1 MMKIIK
7 ASAGSGKTFNL
18 ALDYIRILLESPLP
32 DTYRHILAVTFTNK
46 ATDEMKS
53 RVLKELHILATV
65 PEESDYYDEFV
76 PKVFRDPLHLRE
88 KASRTISS
96 ILHDYSSFSV
106 STIDKFFQQTLRAF
120 SRETGHFS
128 SYQVELDRGSLVR
141 ETADRILDSVSD
153 DGSPMLGWLTESV
166 LASLGEGGRMRLEK
180 DVLEMARKV
189 LRPGREEAVAAGGD
203 PSGFTKEKLR
213 EIKKACV
220 AIRKEFVKKVSDAAS
235 ACLEVFHEAGVSPLE
250 TKSGSFKALYV
261 YADLRADNT
270 VRYPDTLMK
279 KTADPE
285 SWFKKEQKDLV
296 AKLEGLIEGP
306 FEAFQALFGREYDI
320 YTTAGIINSQ
330 LYGLGIAKEVR
341 NEFDLL
347 QKEKNIISID
357 DSNTLLRDIIDGC
370 DAPFIYEKMGV
381 RYEHFLLDEFQDT
394 STLQWANFR
403 PLIHNSEASGGKNLV
418 VGDVKQSIYRWRGS
432 DWSLLDE
439 QVPRE
444 FNVPKEKIRTL
455 DDNYRTLK
463 EIVDFNSRFFPF
475 AAKTVDAILG
485 EGGVSRLYAD
495 VKQESKVKDKAPG
508 SVRLDF
514 CSNDELVE
522 EMVLSA
528 ISEVIGA
535 GGKMSDIAILV
546 RNNNEGEKLAS
557 LLIGNGYRVI
567 SDDSL
572 SVKSSVTVRRLVSFL
587 ALVAFGS
594 AKENLA
600 AAFLARE
607 TGIEPPSSY
616 SSLTE
621 LCERL
626 IRSLKDFDE
635 ALFNTEVP
643 YIMAFMDYVQDW
655 SRTGGN
661 NIPAFLEDWEAADPM
676 ITSPRSSEAVR
687 VMTVHKSKGLEF
699 PFVIFPYAEKTVLYK
714 TSKEWA
720 APDLRDTPLQNLA
733 EGTYEVSLSSSSVHS
748 LFRDAYLRE
757 RKMQA
762 VDNLNV
768 FYVALTRAKYGL
780 RVISSLSK
788 SFDRKKADKG
798 DISVVKNLAH
808 ILRLYAPSKDSSFIK
823 TGSDGVE
830 SYSLGKMYDYG
841 SIEREESGK
850 KPIVPGWPS
859 WPLEGESGARLG
871 IAGEAGE
878 YFAAPPGAGGKH
890 LSARVKGI
898 VLHDIMASV
907 EEPGDIPSAVAASCS
922 GGILPEQLKEEVT
935 AFLEAKVNAA
945 AGKGWFGGH
954 GVLRERDF
962 MTPGGELLR
971 PDRVVLR
978 DDGSVVVIDYKFGS
992 PKRSYQNQV
1001 RRYMSLFKDM
1011 GYENVSGWLW
1021 YMFDDSDGQF
1031 VCV

>member
-1 MMKIIK
+1 MKILK

-18 ALDYIRILLESPLP
+18 ALDYIRILLGSPLQ
-32 DTYRHILAVTFTNK
+32 DTYRHVLAVTFTNK

-53 RVLKELHILATV
+53 RVLKELHILTTR
-65 PEESDYYDEFV
+65 PEESDYYDYFV
-76 PKVFRDPLHLRE
+76 PNPFKGPDQLRE
-88 KASRTISS
+88 KASRTLSS

-166 LASLGEGGRMRLEK
+166 LASLGEGGRMKLEK

-189 LRPGREEAVAAGGD
+189 LKPGREDAVAAGGD
-203 PSGFTKEKLR
+203 PSRFDKDRLR
-213 EIKKACV
+213 DIKKACV
-220 AIRKEFVKKVSDAAS
+220 AVRKDFVKKVSEAAE
-235 ACLEVFHEAGVSPLE
+235 ACLDVFHKAGVSPYE
-250 TKSGSFKALYV
+250 TKSSSFKVLYDYAALRS
-261 YADLRADNT
+261 DKT
-270 VRYPDTLMK
+270 VKFPETLMK
-279 KTADPE
+279 KSSDPE
-285 SWFKKEQKDLV
+285 DWFKKDQKDI
-296 AKLEGLIEGP
+296 AEKLEGLIESP
-306 FEAFQALFGREYDI
+306 FEAFQTLFGREYEI
-320 YTTAGIINSQ
+320 YVTAGIISSQ

-357 DSNTLLRDIIDGC
+357 DSNTLLRDIIDGS

-394 STLQWANFR
+394 STVQWANFR
-403 PLIHNSEASGGKNLV
+403 PLIHNSEAAGGKNLV

-432 DWSLLDE
+432 DWRLLDE
-439 QVPRE
+439 QVPLE
-444 FNVPKEKIRTL
+444 FSVPKEGVLPLK
-455 DDNYRTLK
+455 DNYRTLK
-463 EIVDFNSRFFPF
+463 EIVGFNSRFFPY
-475 AAKTVDAILG
+475 AASAVDTILG
-485 EGGVSRLYAD
+485 GAGISRLYGDAEQ
-495 VKQESKVKDKAPG
+495 KSKVKDEAGG
-508 SVRLDF
+508 SIRLDF
-514 CSNDELVE
+514 CSSDDLVD

-528 ISEVIGA
+528 IAEVIEAGA
-535 GGKMSDIAILV
+535 KRSDIAILV
-546 RNNNEGEKLAS
+546 RDNNGGEKMAS
-557 LLIGNGYRVI
+557 LLIENGYSVI

-587 ALVAFGS
+587 ALIAFGS
-594 AKENLA
+594 TKENLA

-626 IRSLKDFDE
+626 IRSLKSYDE
-635 ALFNTEVP
+635 AMFNMEVP

-661 NIPAFLEDWEAADPM
+661 NIAAFLEDWEAADPM

-687 VMTVHKSKGLEF
+687 VMTIHKSKGLEF

-714 TSKEWA
+714 ASNAWA
-720 APDLRDTPLQNLA
+720 VPDLKGTPLENLA
-733 EGTYEVSLSSSSVHS
+733 EGTYEVKLNSTAERS
-748 LFRDAYLRE
+748 LFRSACE
-757 RKMQA
+757 EEKKMQA

-788 SFDRKKADKG
+788 NFDRKKADKG
-798 DISVVKNLAH
+798 DVSIVGNLAH
-808 ILRLYAPSKDSSFIK
+808 LLRLFASTKDSGLFK
-823 TGSDGVE
+823 TSSEGVE
-830 SYSLGKMYDYG
+830 SYFLGQIYDYG
-841 SIEREESGK
+841 SIERKESGK
-850 KPIVPGWPS
+850 KTLVPGWPS

-878 YFAAPPGAGGKH
+878 YFSAPEDAGGRH
-890 LSARVKGI
+890 ISARIKGI

-907 EEPGDIPSAVAASCS
+907 AEPGDIPAAVAASCS
-922 GGILPEQLKEEVT
+922 AGFLPEELKEEVT
-935 AFLEAKVNAA
+935 SFLEMKVVSASA
-945 AGKGWFGGH
+945 KGWFDGCK
-954 GVLRERDF
+954 VLRERDF
-962 MTPGGELLR
+962 MTPDGDLLR
-971 PDRVVLR
+971 PDRVIIR
-978 DDGSVVVIDYKFGS
+978 EDGSAVVIDYKFGS

-1011 GYENVSGWLW
+1011 GYEDVSGWLW
-1021 YMFDDSDGQF
+1021 YMFEDGDGQF